1 VRASQTRDRG
11 ARRMMLFWIWSV
23 LARSGESLLVLIG
36 NLLVA
41 HRIRRG
47 WRKCNPL
54 VA

>member
-1 VRASQTRDRG
+1 
-11 ARRMMLFWIWSV
+11 MMLFWIWSV

-41 HRIRRG
+41 HRIGHG
-47 WRKCNPL
+47 WGKRNSL